1 MRDRGLVEPQSFSA
15 KSHSAPFN
23 IITLLLSG
31 YSRSQQTITPSII
44 SSKKQTQNSEPCSKQ
59 RFREKSHVRSIIL
72 LQISLRLSI
81 ATAKL
86 LGCSFPLMKIVPYHV
101 VAKNSF
107 AARCLLQRPH
117 HSLFVCSICQSRRL
131 LLKHINSNPVPLS
144 SHL

>member
-1 MRDRGLVEPQSFSA
+1 MRDRELVEPQSFSA
-15 KSHSAPFN
+15 KSPSAPFN

-72 LQISLRLSI
+72 LQISLLLSI

-101 VAKNSF
+101 IAKK
-107 AARCLLQRPH
+107 
-117 HSLFVCSICQSRRL
+117 FVCCPL
-131 LLKHINSNPVPLS
+131 LPASPS
-144 SHL
+144 SQTFCLPHMPKQTTFA